1 MVSGLSN
8 FVSAF
13 AFCWMPAVCQVLKD
27 KCRNFSPGRADNL
40 VGERVTLMS
49 MRDVVIAVK
58 LSNVKAAKIK

>member
-1 MVSGLSN
+1 
-8 FVSAF
+8 
-13 AFCWMPAVCQVLKD
+13 MPAVCQVLKD